1 MKTTRG
7 ILSIAALAL
16 LTTACNKQFGWIK
29 GKGPT
34 ETEIRTVTG
43 FNKIA
48 LDMDAE
54 VKYEQDSVYYVEVS
68 AQENIL
74 GVLRTEVSAGEL
86 KIDTKRWV
94 RKSNPITLIIHSPE
108 IHGLTISGS
117 GNISVT
123 NPVTTNWLDIKISG
137 SGNVYLASLQTQE
150 LETTISGSG
159 DVTINSGNAN
169 NEKFKISGSGDIDAR
184 YLTTQ
189 NAACTISG
197 SGNMTI
203 EVIQSL
209 DATISG
215 SGSIKYAG
223 NPAVNAHIS
232 GSGSVTHL

>member
-1 MKTTRG
+1 MKTIKRVVSVAM
-7 ILSIAALAL
+7 LVLLA
-16 LTTACNKQFGWIK
+16 TACNKQFGWIK

-43 FNKIA
+43 FNKIS

-54 VKYEQDSVYYVEVS
+54 VKYEQDSLYYVEVS

-108 IHGLTISGS
+108 IHALKVSGSGNISANNPITTSWLDLQISGS
-117 GNISVT
+117 GNIS
-123 NPVTTNWLDIKISG
+123 LG
-137 SGNVYLASLQTQE
+137 SLQAQE

-159 DVTINSGNAN
+159 DVTINGGNVN
-169 NEKFKISGSGDIDAR
+169 NEKFKISGSGDINAR
-184 YLTTQ
+184 YLTSQ

-215 SGSIKYAG
+215 SGNIMYAG